1 MRIIQGIMPFMHVHY
16 LARKKKTK
24 YLSAIAK
31 NRLRNTHPSSFM
43 SDGLIC
49 ASFEMFGVLDSN
61 EVIAEIE
68 PSELNVGMAARRCCL
83 SWLGGLIVR
92 RELPRNLRQNM
103 IRTRR
108 TRIALRWKKA
118 WVSVHRWAFLT
129 LSDVDGASSETAIG
143 AVESRSCLKST

>member
-1 MRIIQGIMPFMHVHY
+1 MPEYTAMNEDNTRNHAIH
-16 LARKKKTK
+16 ARPLFGKEKKTK

-83 SWLGGLIVR
+83 SWLG
-92 RELPRNLRQNM
+92 
-103 IRTRR
+103 
-108 TRIALRWKKA
+108 
-118 WVSVHRWAFLT
+118 
-129 LSDVDGASSETAIG
+129 D
-143 AVESRSCLKST
+143 